1 MDQKNFL
8 RVRRALDALSHLPMD
23 AGGEAINL
31 SPLASTF
38 PSIWATNMKPEF
50 YEISFLILIYLYIKF

>member
-8 RVRRALDALSHLPMD
+8 RVRKAAGALSHLFD
-23 AGGEAINL
+23 AGGVAINL

-38 PSIWATNMKPEF
+38 PSIWAISKKPEF
-50 YEISFLILIYLYIKF
+50 YQISFLILIYLYIKF